1 MKRSAFLIAAL
12 AIPMALG
19 FAPQAAAETH
29 VLEILPP
36 DSHIVTE
43 LGDSQTFAVALS
55 SRPASKVILKVLS
68 DDTSEGTV
76 DKDRIEFLRE
86 NWNEPQLITV
96 KGMDD
101 KVPDGTRKFN
111 VRLMLDYTKDDNY
124 RALPTERLQFECL
137 DDETAPNTDYK
148 ALVKGIVGKSNPK
161 RGHKTPQTSNT
172 DAKKYRIRIMTANT
186 TSGEDQSY
194 DDGEG
199 IRIFKAMK
207 PDIVLI
213 QEFNYSKNSIKSFVA
228 STFGPEYSYHRGTG
242 KIPNGIISRYP
253 IKSSGAWKSNRVSDR
268 QWDWAVIDIPGERDL
283 LAVSVH
289 LYTQDNEAEMTPL
302 ISQIKNKLKTD
313 AYNYYVILG
322 GDFNQ
327 PDWKPIQNHLGGMF
341 EVGTK
346 YADWPQD
353 QEGMVKTNATRHK
366 QLDYLLCSP
375 DFCALETATLVGNR
389 AYPRGHVVD
398 SRVYKK
404 HNELSAIS
412 PVKAEDSAAHKM
424 QHMAV
429 IRDFEIVATE

>member
-1 MKRSAFLIAAL
+1 MKTATAL
-12 AIPMALG
+12 ATLALCAG
-19 FAPQAAAETH
+19 LCFAQTAAAETH
-29 VLEILPP
+29 VLDILPP
-36 DSHIVTE
+36 DSHIVSE

-55 SRPASKVILKVLS
+55 AKPESKVILKVLS

-76 DKDRIEFLRE
+76 DKNRLEFLRE
-86 NWNEPQLITV
+86 NWNEPQLVTV

-101 KVPDGTRKFN
+101 NVPDGTRSFN
-111 VRLMLDYTKDDNY
+111 VKLMLDYTKDNNY
-124 RALPTERLQFECL
+124 KKLPTETLQFKCL
-137 DDETAPNTDYK
+137 DDETATKTDYK
-148 ALVKGIVGKSNPK
+148 KLVTDMIGKGSKKGGKTKAPK
-161 RGHKTPQTSNT
+161 HS
-172 DAKKYRIRIMTANT
+172 RIRIMAANT

-213 QEFNYSKNSIKSFVA
+213 QEFNYNKNTIKNFVS
-228 STFGPEYSYHRGTG
+228 STFGPEYTFHRGTG

-253 IKSSGAWKSNRVSDR
+253 IKSSGAWKSNRVNDR
-268 QWDWAVIDIPGERDL
+268 QWDWAVIDIPGARDL

-289 LYTQDNEAEMTPL
+289 LYTQDNEAEMVPL
-302 ISQIKNKLKTD
+302 RKQIENKIKTD
-313 AYNYYVILG
+313 GKDYYVILG

-327 PDWKPIQNHLGGMF
+327 PDWRPIQNNLGGLF

-366 QLDYLLCSP
+366 QLDYLLCNP
-375 DFCALETATLVGNR
+375 DFCALETAAVVGKR
-389 AYPRGHVVD
+389 TYPKGHVVD

-404 HNELSAIS
+404 LNEINDIS
-412 PVKAEDSAAHKM
+412 PVKPEDSGATKM

-429 IRDFEIVATE
+429 IRDFEIAATE

>member
-1 MKRSAFLIAAL
+1 MKTSNCLRTVLSLCAGLCL
-12 AIPMALG
+12 ATP
-19 FAPQAAAETH
+19 AAAETH
-29 VLEILPP
+29 VLDILQP
-36 DSHIVTE
+36 DSHIVSE

-55 SRPASKVILKVLS
+55 SKPASKVILKVIS
-68 DDTSEGTV
+68 DDTSEGKV
-76 DKDRIEFLRE
+76 DKTKIEFLRE

-96 KGMDD
+96 TGVDD
-101 KVPDGTRKFN
+101 KVPDGTRTFH
-111 VRLMLDYTKDDNY
+111 VRLMLDYTKDDNF
-124 RALPTERLQFECL
+124 RTLPTETLQFECL
-137 DDETAPNTDYK
+137 DDETAATTDYK
-148 ALVKGIVGKSNPK
+148 SLVTGLLGKS
-161 RGHKTPQTSNT
+161 QTRPSNSPNV
-172 DAKKYRIRIMTANT
+172 KSSRIRIMTANT

-213 QEFNYSKNSIKSFVA
+213 QEFNYNKNSIKSFVS
-228 STFGPEYSYHRGTG
+228 STFGPEYVYHRGTG

-289 LYTQDNEAEMTPL
+289 LYTQDNEAEMEPL
-302 ISQIKNKLKTD
+302 KKQIEAKLKAD
-313 AYNYYVILG
+313 GKDYYVILG

-327 PDWKPIQNHLGGMF
+327 PDWHPIQTHLGGMF

-375 DFCALETATLVGNR
+375 DLCALETAAVVGKR
-389 AYPRGHVVD
+389 TYPRGHVVD

-404 HNELSAIS
+404 HNELGEIA
-412 PVKAEDSAAHKM
+412 PVKAEDSAANKM

-429 IRDFEIVATE
+429 IRDFQIAASE